1 MLVLHTDDFSISHTW
16 YPLEGTAIRA
26 AVRSAGATFD
36 DADTTAILALSDE
49 VAFVN
54 SSESR
59 VIKSRRV
66 SLGREIFDLK
76 WEKDHL
82 VIFPDGGVE
91 RLGVYERKEG
101 EMEEGEEE
109 VERSPPAPL
118 LQAGDRL
125 LESWIC
131 QNKGTVGIPIS
142 YKHFLCIQCFGSG
155 IIDSDPDP
163 GFL

>member
-1 MLVLHTDDFSISHTW
+1 LQVLVLHTDDFSISHTW

-36 DADTTAILALSDE
+36 DADTAAVLALSDE

-54 SSESR
+54 STESR

-91 RLGVYERKEG
+91 RLAVYERNDG
-101 EMEEGEEE
+101 EMEEGEE
-109 VERSPPAPL
+109 VERSAPAPL
-118 LQAGDRL
+118 LQAGDQL

-131 QNKGTVGIPIS
+131 QNKGRS
-142 YKHFLCIQCFGSG
+142 YNQ
-155 IIDSDPDP
+155 
-163 GFL
+163 

>member
-1 MLVLHTDDFSISHTW
+1 MLHTDDFSISHTW

-26 AVRSAGATFD
+26 VVRSADAFED
-36 DADTTAILALSDE
+36 DTAAVLALGDE

-54 SSESR
+54 SKESR

-91 RLGVYERKEG
+91 RLAVYERKDG
-101 EMEEGEEE
+101 EMEEGEGEM
-109 VERSPPAPL
+109 ERSASAPL

-131 QNKGTVGIPIS
+131 QNKGRS
-142 YKHFLCIQCFGSG
+142 YKCTFFLDISSV
-155 IIDSDPDP
+155 SDPDSA
-163 GFL
+163 F

>member
-1 MLVLHTDDFSISHTW
+1 MQVLVLHTDDFSISHTW

-36 DADTTAILALSDE
+36 DADTAAVLALNDE

-54 SSESR
+54 STESR

-91 RLGVYERKEG
+91 RLAVYERQEG
-101 EMEEGEEE
+101 EMEEGEEV
-109 VERSPPAPL
+109 VERSAPAPL

-131 QNKGTVGIPIS
+131 QNKGRS
-142 YKHFLCIQCFGSG
+142 YNQ
-155 IIDSDPDP
+155 
-163 GFL
+163 